1 VLCCTSDLDHAAI
14 KAMKLKGIKV
24 HLVDG
29 NPGSKQVLTSK
40 AAHLQDAEAV
50 VLCGLG
56 KQPPAAA
63 DMQVG

>member
-1 VLCCTSDLDHAAI
+1 
-14 KAMKLKGIKV
+14 M

-40 AAHLQDAEAV
+40 VARLQDAEAV

-56 KQPPAAA
+56 KRPPAAA
-63 DMQVG
+63 DVQVG